1 MGEKFLTVGDAAEL
15 EQLFTRS
22 HREPVLIFKHSTT
35 CPISAA
41 AYQQM
46 SRVEREVALV
56 VVQRARDLSREVEKR
71 TGVRHESP
79 QALILRDG
87 AAVWSASHW
96 NVTADAVARALDEQK
111 ESGDRSQKSE

>member
-1 MGEKFLTVGDAAEL
+1 MDEQFVTVGDAAEL
-15 EQLFTRS
+15 EQLFARS
-22 HREPVLIFKHSTT
+22 HREPVLLFKHSTT

-46 SRVEREVALV
+46 SRVEGEVALV
-56 VVQRARDLSREVEKR
+56 VVQKARDLSREIETR

-87 AAVWSASHW
+87 AVVWSASHW
-96 NVTADAVARALDEQK
+96 NVTADSVARALAE
-111 ESGDRSQKSE
+111 